1 MLEPV
6 MYEGGV
12 HKHKV
17 IVELVED
24 LGGYILQIN
33 VMQSEVVIMMM
44 VPHEDVELVSAQSK
58 KLLGKLTRAPLTGT
72 EIAVVAPSLAYHHLP
87 HQACDVAE
95 FLRRKGANTNM
106 VGLARGYGKRVCQ
119 LNARERAVINEHDI
133 AVIPLGNFED
143 CIKNYKVQIF
153 KDLDVPFIVTGGPD
167 IDAAELPYAWAYVG
181 GLGRITH
188 RLRKEED
195 LVKMDQ
201 MADAVAE
208 YVDGARRELDMDPL
222 SVTPARVMQLI
233 EDQIPAIEHNIS
245 PTAVTVQLRGLRV
258 KLPYDEFHEEVG
270 NVKFEEGVI
279 LSDIAD
285 IVKSSM
291 RNYIIVRIR
300 PKSETNIVI

>member
-1 MLEPV
+1 
-6 MYEGGV
+6 
-12 HKHKV
+12 
-17 IVELVED
+17 
-24 LGGYILQIN
+24 
-33 VMQSEVVIMMM
+33 MMM
-44 VPHEDVELVSAQSK
+44 VPHEDVELVSATSK

-72 EIAVVAPSLAYHHLP
+72 EIAVVAPSLAYQHLP

-119 LNARERAVINEHDI
+119 LNSRERAVINEHDI

-167 IDAAELPYAWAYVG
+167 IDLKDLPYAWKYIG

-195 LVKMDQ
+195 LEKMDQ
-201 MADAVAE
+201 MADAVGE

-270 NVKFEEGVI
+270 NVKFEEGVV

-291 RNYIIVRIR
+291 RNYIIVRIK